1 MIVEIT
7 LYNIMNIIIR
17 KLKISE
23 AADLRKIAIQT
34 FVATYGHLNT
44 ATNMKNYLADNFS
57 EAQITLELNHPNS
70 QFFFA
75 EIDKEIVG
83 YMKLNTGDAQ
93 TVVMQNDAIEIER
106 IYVLEKYQGQKIG
119 HLLYKKAVEFSINK
133 MATELWLGVWEK
145 NKKAIQFYKKNGFV
159 TFDTHI
165 FKLGEDAQTDLMMKF
180 EL

>member
-1 MIVEIT
+1 MKSK
-7 LYNIMNIIIR
+7 NIIIR

-23 AADLRKIAIQT
+23 AADLRKIAIET

-44 ATNMKNYLADNFS
+44 ATNMKNYLADHFS
-57 EAQITLELNHPNS
+57 EAQITLEMNHPNS

-83 YMKLNTGDAQ
+83 YMKLNSGEAQ
-93 TVVMQNDAIEIER
+93 TAVKKNDTIEIER
-106 IYVLEKYQGQKIG
+106 IYVLAKYQGQKIG
-119 HLLYKKAVEFSINK
+119 HLLYKKAVAFSRAK
-133 MATELWLGVWEK
+133 SAKELWLGVWNK
-145 NKKAIQFYKKNGFV
+145 NKKAIRFYEKNGFV